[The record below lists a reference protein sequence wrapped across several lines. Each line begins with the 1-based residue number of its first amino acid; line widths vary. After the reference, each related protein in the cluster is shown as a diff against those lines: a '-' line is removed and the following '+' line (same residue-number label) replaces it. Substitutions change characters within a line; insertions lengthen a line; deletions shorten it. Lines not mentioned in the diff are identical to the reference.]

1 MVVRRRGPHIAQ
13 SRMEDICAVTTALP
27 RVAPAEGC
35 TWVQRGEQARA
46 GPHRA
51 SATVELQLMATD
63 SVTEN
68 YRLSFHSPGGQRSDV
83 ALTGLKSR
91 HLQGWLL
98 KAPRR
103 IWLQPFQILKK
114 PHGELVRMRILWA
127 TPDPLNQKTL
137 VRGLAPAFQHV
148 L

>member
-1 MVVRRRGPHIAQ
+1 MVVRGRGPRIAQ
-13 SRMEDICAVTTALP
+13 GQMEDICAVTTALP
-27 RVAPAEGC
+27 RVVPAVGW

-46 GPHRA
+46 RPHRA

-63 SVTEN
+63 SMAEN
-68 YRLSFHSPGGQRSDV
+68 HTLSFHSPGGQRSDV
-83 ALTGLKSR
+83 ALTGLRSK

-98 KAPRR
+98 KAPGR